1 MQATPNANRIHI
13 ALFGK
18 TNSGKSSLMNLLA
31 NSEVSITSPVR
42 GTTTDPIQK
51 AVEISPLGACTL
63 IDTAGFDDKS
73 ILGKQRMEKTFD
85 VISKTD
91 IAIFLFVDTDFS
103 QEKLWMEHIK
113 SSNIPVIAV
122 INKAD
127 LRETPVNELKNLI
140 RTEFS
145 LEAITLSTVTKTGLE
160 LLYKELEGTCKTL
173 EKEVS
178 ICAHL
183 VKEHDHV
190 LLVMPQD
197 IQAPK
202 GRLILPQVQTIRD
215 LLDNRCIITCVTLEE
230 FDPAI
235 ENMKKAP
242 DLIITDSQLFAQ
254 VHGKKP
260 SSSKLTSFSVLFS
273 RYKGDI
279 DTFVEG
285 AKALD
290 NLHKDSKILI
300 AEACSH
306 KPLQEDIGRV
316 KLPRLLRSKV
326 HPELQIDI
334 CSGND
339 FPKDISGYDLVIH
352 CGACMFNRKHVLSR
366 IKRLKE
372 EGVPITNYGI
382 AIAKLNGILGSI
394 DY

>member
-13 ALFGK
+13 TLFGK

-31 NSEVSITSPVR
+31 NSEVSITSPVQ

-51 AVEISPLGACTL
+51 AVEIHPLGACTL
-63 IDTAGFDDKS
+63 IDTAGFDDTG
-73 ILGKQRMEKTFD
+73 ILGKQRTDRTFD
-85 VISKTD
+85 TISKTD

-103 QEKLWMEHIK
+103 QESLWMEHLK
-113 SSNIPVIAV
+113 RSNIPVIAV

-127 LRETPVNELKNLI
+127 LPETPVNELKDKI
-140 RTEFS
+140 RREFS
-145 LEAITLSTVTKTGLE
+145 LKAIVLSTVTKTDLE
-160 LLYKELEGTCKTL
+160 LLYKELESACKTL
-173 EKEVS
+173 EEVS

-183 VKEHDHV
+183 VKEKDHV

-215 LLDNRCIITCVTLEE
+215 LLDNRCIITCVTMEE
-230 FDPAI
+230 FGTAV

-242 DLIITDSQLFAQ
+242 DLIITDSQLFAK
-254 VHGKKP
+254 VHEQKP
-260 SSSKLTSFSVLFS
+260 ASSKLTSFSVLFS

-279 DTFVEG
+279 DTFMDG
-285 AKALD
+285 AKTLD
-290 NLHKDSKILI
+290 KLYKGSKVLI

-316 KLPRLLRSKV
+316 KLPRLMRTKI

-339 FPKDISGYDLVIH
+339 FPKDISSYDLVIH

-366 IKRLKE
+366 IERLRA
-372 EGVPITNYGI
+372 EGIPITNYGI
-382 AIAKLNGILGSI
+382 AIAKLSGILEDI